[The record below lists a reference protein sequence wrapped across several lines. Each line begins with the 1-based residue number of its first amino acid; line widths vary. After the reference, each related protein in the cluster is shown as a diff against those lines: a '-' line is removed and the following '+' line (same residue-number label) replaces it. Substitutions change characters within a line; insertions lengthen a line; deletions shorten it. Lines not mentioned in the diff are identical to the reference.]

1 MNKEKALRLLK
12 ARLFQIE
19 KEKLERGI
27 LEKRKQQIGSA
38 ERSEKLR
45 TYNFMQNRVTD
56 HRLGVT
62 LYRLE
67 DILDGDLD
75 LLYKSHQE
83 NGDK

>member
-27 LEKRKQQIGSA
+27 LEKKKQQIGSA

>member
-1 MNKEKALRLLK
+1 
-12 ARLFQIE
+12 
-19 KEKLERGI
+19 
-27 LEKRKQQIGSA
+27 
-38 ERSEKLR
+38 
-45 TYNFMQNRVTD
+45 MQNRVTD

-75 LLYKSHQE
+75 LLYKSHQG